1 MTQYTYKL
9 LMKMDKEYLVEFI
22 REVEHL
28 PNTGYLGSDDLNK
41 EDVEKWDTFYKKY
54 VNKEV

>member
-22 REVEHL
+22 RDVEHL
-28 PNTGYLGSDDLNK
+28 PNTGYLGCDDLKK
-41 EDVEKWDTFYKKY
+41 EDIEKWDTFYKKY